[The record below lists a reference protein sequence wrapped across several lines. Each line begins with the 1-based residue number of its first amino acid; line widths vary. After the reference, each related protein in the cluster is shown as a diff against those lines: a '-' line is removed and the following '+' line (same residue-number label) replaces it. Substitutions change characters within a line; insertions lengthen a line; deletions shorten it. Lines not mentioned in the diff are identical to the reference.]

1 MTNRRKDHGREARQD
16 TRPARPVALQ
26 GDEDQAEDRADDDRA
41 DETAS
46 RQPEAEGGDDKAG
59 GRPDK
64 DADAQADESDIK
76 KKAPTDL
83 PGAMGGGLM
92 GG

>member
-1 MTNRRKDHGREARQD
+1 MANEKEDNGREAQD
-16 TRPARPVALQ
+16 TRPARQVELQ
-26 GDEDQAEDRADDDRA
+26 GDEEQAEKRPAGEQGNERALRPRKGERGN
-41 DETAS
+41 DE
-46 RQPEAEGGDDKAG
+46 PGE
-59 GRPDK
+59 RPGK
-64 DADAQADESDIK
+64 DADPQADESDIK